1 MSGPGSASRSGAAA
15 DGLGLGH
22 DDAPLAG
29 LARIRNRER
38 QAIRTGGR
46 RSVPVDDRR
55 RGRYVRALPAR
66 GELEDIALDATIRAA
81 APWQLERRTDG
92 GRLAIRSEDLRR
104 KHRVAPR
111 STTIVFVVDASWSMA
126 VTRRMRAARGA
137 ILGLLGDAYLR
148 RDRVGLVTFRGQRA
162 ASRLEPTGAVALARR
177 ALRDLPVG
185 GKTPLAAALIEAS
198 RMFRREALRRPGAR
212 ALMVLL
218 TDGAANVS
226 VGQAPPLEE
235 AWYAADRLRA
245 AGIRSVVIDAEQ
257 PHRDRGLAR
266 ALADHLNAPAIV
278 LADLRADLL
287 YRAVRRALDQA

>member
-1 MSGPGSASRSGAAA
+1 MSGPGPASRSDPAA
-15 DGLGLGH
+15 DGLRLGH
-22 DDAPLAG
+22 DDAPSEG
-29 LARIRNRER
+29 LARIGNRER
-38 QAIRTGGR
+38 EATRTGGR
-46 RSVPVDDRR
+46 RNAPVDDRR
-55 RGRYVRALPAR
+55 RGRYVRALPAT
-66 GELEDIALDATIRAA
+66 GELEEIALDATIRAA
-81 APWQLERRTDG
+81 APWQLTRRTAG
-92 GRLAIRSEDLRR
+92 GRMAIRSEDLQR

-148 RDRVGLVTFRGQRA
+148 RDRVGLITFRGQRA
-162 ASRLEPTGAVALARR
+162 VSRLEPTGAVALARR

-235 AWYAADRLRA
+235 AWYAADRLRG